1 MRTEVEI
8 LDKKDSLFHF
18 SQDLFANGFWST
30 VNNNFNDVKHQIKE
44 YQNLQM
50 L

>member
-1 MRTEVEI
+1 M
-8 LDKKDSLFHF
+8 
-18 SQDLFANGFWST
+18 QDLFANGFGPQ
-30 VNNNFNDVKHQIKE
+30 NNNFNDVKHQIKE